1 MRSLAEEIVRCYE
14 DRIAGIAQ
22 IRDTATQL
30 RETVRTDL
38 KEFRD
43 SRTAMGWELRA
54 DLARSVADRKSAVST
69 ELKELNRTLEE
80 LNSTRGAM
88 STRLKADL
96 ARGVAD
102 RRSDLG
108 AMLKGFD
115 VELKELDRTRGAMSK
130 KLKADLTRGVAD
142 RKGDVGAMRK
152 GFDAEL
158 KEVRT
163 VLAGGR
169 DEWQKLT
176 ATMQAK
182 IGVLVVE
189 VKPPKAIA
197 PLQVEEVTEE
207 EAVARAEVA
216 EVTPEIAAL
225 RDRVFEYL
233 ANHPD
238 GTRLVELEKEFGLP
252 RIKAAR
258 VIRTLTDENK
268 VGKRGSLY
276 FAI

>member
-1 MRSLAEEIVRCYE
+1 MPTREEMRSLAEEIVRCYE

-102 RRSDLG
+102 R
-108 AMLKGFD
+108 
-115 VELKELDRTRGAMSK
+115 
-130 KLKADLTRGVAD
+130 
-142 RKGDVGAMRK
+142 KGDVGAMRK

-197 PLQVEEVTEE
+197 PV
-207 EAVARAEVA
+207 
-216 EVTPEIAAL
+216 
-225 RDRVFEYL
+225 
-233 ANHPD
+233 
-238 GTRLVELEKEFGLP
+238 
-252 RIKAAR
+252 
-258 VIRTLTDENK
+258 
-268 VGKRGSLY
+268 
-276 FAI
+276 